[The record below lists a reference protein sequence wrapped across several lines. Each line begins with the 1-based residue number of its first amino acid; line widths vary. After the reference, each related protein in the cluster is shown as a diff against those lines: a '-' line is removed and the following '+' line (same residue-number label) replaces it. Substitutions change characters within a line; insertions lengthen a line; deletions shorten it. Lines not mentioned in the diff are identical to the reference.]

1 MFQIKFPASL
11 SFMFFF
17 EFEHYLLSTRE
28 IPVGGGGGGTPIH
41 GLDRYV
47 PPDWVGLWRVSILKI
62 GYHFCPCWR
71 ALFSWCDP

>member
-28 IPVGGGGGGTPIH
+28 IPVGGGGGTPIH

-47 PPDWVGLWRVSILKI
+47 PPDRGGGVMEGLYPKNRVSFLPLLARVV
-62 GYHFCPCWR
+62 F
-71 ALFSWCDP
+71 LV

>member
-17 EFEHYLLSTRE
+17 EFEHYLSSTRE
-28 IPVGGGGGGTPIH
+28 IPGGRGRGTPID

-47 PPDWVGLWRVSILKI
+47 PPDRVGLWRVSILKI

>member
-28 IPVGGGGGGTPIH
+28 IPVGGGTPIH

-47 PPDWVGLWRVSILKI
+47 PPDSGAMEGLYHKNRVSFLPLLARVV
-62 GYHFCPCWR
+62 F
-71 ALFSWCDP
+71 LV

>member
-17 EFEHYLLSTRE
+17 EFEHYLLSTGE
-28 IPVGGGGGGTPIH
+28 IPGGGGGGTPIH

-47 PPDWVGLWRVSILKI
+47 PPDSGVMEGLYHKNRVSFLPLLARVV
-62 GYHFCPCWR
+62 F
-71 ALFSWCDP
+71 LV